1 MPGGKYR
8 VSVAGFRRDGI
19 SDDPSLETTYGHAMY
34 HWGIWVEPKNTPG
47 AGRLYHVEEHPS
59 MNSAEGVIPG
69 GWKMEP
75 RNSDAQSSRR
85 LIGRIMIGKLPAGK
99 GYREIE
105 ALLRQVPA
113 PVEGSSENCITW
125 TMNAIRLLQGQE
137 PTPWAEE
144 FNVEEFMDH
153 AYSRIKGWHRLKD
166 WLFAAYKESYVK
178 RKF

>member
-1 MPGGKYR
+1 
-8 VSVAGFRRDGI
+8 
-19 SDDPSLETTYGHAMY
+19 
-34 HWGIWVEPKNTPG
+34 
-47 AGRLYHVEEHPS
+47 

-69 GWKMEP
+69 GWKLEP

-113 PVEGSSENCITW
+113 PVESSSENCITW

-144 FNVEEFMDH
+144 FNVEEFMDQ
-153 AYSRIKGWHRLKD
+153 AYSRIKGWYLENNWRYSFIH
-166 WLFAAYKESYVK
+166 
-178 RKF
+178 